1 MTTKRKKIL
10 VHVCCAACA
19 SYVFSE
25 LEKEGFQIVAYF
37 YHPEI
42 HGHAEYLRRLEDVK
56 KLCEERDIKLISPDY
71 DIQEFFSILMP
82 YQDKNSIKYI
92 TDKKRYR
99 RKRCQLCIT
108 LLIKDMVGKTK
119 SLRMN
124 NFTTTM
130 LCSPYRDHD
139 EIWNLSLEEA
149 VNKKLNFFYKDFRKG
164 YWTGRNFARTH
175 DIMIPRY
182 CGCNDS
188 LEEGRLE

>member
-1 MTTKRKKIL
+1 MSSKKRKIL

-19 SYVFSE
+19 SYIFSE
-25 LEKEGFQIVAYF
+25 LEKEGFSIIAYF
-37 YHPEI
+37 YNPEV
-42 HGHAEYLRRLEDVK
+42 HGRAEYLRRLKDVK
-56 KLCEERDIKLISPDY
+56 TLCEERKIKLIVPAY
-71 DIQEFFSILMP
+71 DIQEFFSLLMP

-92 TDKKRYR
+92 SDKKRYR

-108 LLIKDMVGKTK
+108 LLIRDMVRKTK
-119 SLRMN
+119 ALRLN

-139 EIWNLSLEEA
+139 EIWNMALEEA

-164 YWTGRNFARTH
+164 YWNGRNFARTH
-175 DIMIPRY
+175 QILIPKY

-188 LEEGRLE
+188 LDEGRLE